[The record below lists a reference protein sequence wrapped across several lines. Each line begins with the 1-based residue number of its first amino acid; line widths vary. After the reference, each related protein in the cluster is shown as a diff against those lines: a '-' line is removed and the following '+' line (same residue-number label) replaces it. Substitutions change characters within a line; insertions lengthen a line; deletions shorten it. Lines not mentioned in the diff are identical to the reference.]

1 MMTEQYKDSYQNK
14 YREEIAQVHAP
25 QSLIERTKAAMRE
38 EEKRLAQTAAPSSAA
53 AASLEMT
60 CANGS
65 RQSRK
70 FSVRS
75 LAYPLTAAAALLI
88 LASVSMTMRGLKS
101 TNRAPAADTAYSGG
115 SAESAAIYEVADA
128 GYEDRPVGAPAAAA
142 ESPMME
148 EEALEEETAG
158 DMDMMADMAEGA
170 AETDGFSAVQNAG
183 GAESADA
190 GQTNGLSREEVN
202 RDTTAPAEDK
212 SAPTDSEAL
221 RKELAISEK
230 EDAAS
235 EQKSEAADLDSYTI
249 EKVTKQPARFSGSD
263 AKIRRYE
270 GKTFRILEKKEQEN
284 TWEAYVEITAG
295 EGYVIC
301 GEARSFGDFLAG
313 AWEKLEK
320 EAE

>member
-1 MMTEQYKDSYQNK
+1 MMTEQYKNSYQNK

-38 EEKRLAQTAAPSSAA
+38 EEKRLTQTVVQGSAA

-60 CANGS
+60 YANDS
-65 RQSRK
+65 RQGRK

-88 LASVSMTMRGLKS
+88 LASVSMTMRGLKG
-101 TNRAPAADTAYSGG
+101 TNMAPAADTAYSG
-115 SAESAAIYEVADA
+115 SAESPAIYE
-128 GYEDRPVGAPAAAA
+128 AAADEAYEERATGAVA
-142 ESPMME
+142 EAPMME
-148 EEALEEETAG
+148 EEELEEAAAG
-158 DMDMMADMAEGA
+158 DMMADMAEGA
-170 AETDGFSAVQNAG
+170 AETDGFSAAQNAS

-190 GQTNGLSREEVN
+190 GQTNGLSQEKANADRA
-202 RDTTAPAEDK
+202 APAEEK
-212 SAPTDSEAL
+212 SAATDSEAL

-230 EDAAS
+230 EEAAS
-235 EQKSEAADLDSYTI
+235 EQKSEAADLDSFTI
-249 EKVTKQPARFSGSD
+249 EKVTKRPARFSGSD
-263 AKIRRYE
+263 VKISRYE
-270 GKTFRILEKKEQEN
+270 GKTFHILEKKDQGN

-301 GEARSFGDFLAG
+301 GEARNAEDFLAG

>member
-38 EEKRLAQTAAPSSAA
+38 EEKRLAQAAVPRSAA
-53 AASLEMT
+53 AAHLEMSY
-60 CANGS
+60 ANGS
-65 RQSRK
+65 GQGRK
-70 FSVRS
+70 FSFRS
-75 LAYPLTAAAALLI
+75 LAYPMTAAAALLI
-88 LASVSMTMRGLKS
+88 LVSVSLTMRGLKS
-101 TNRAPAADTAYSGG
+101 GNGAPAADRAYSG
-115 SAESAAIYEVADA
+115 SAESAAIYEAAADEA
-128 GYEDRPVGAPAAAA
+128 YEERPVGAPA
-142 ESPMME
+142 ETPMME
-148 EEALEEETAG
+148 EEELEEAAAG
-158 DMDMMADMAEGA
+158 HMDMMADMAEDT

-190 GQTNGLSREEVN
+190 GQTNGLSREEAN
-202 RDTTAPAEDK
+202 RDTAEAAEDK
-212 SAPTDSEAL
+212 SATTDSEAL

-230 EDAAS
+230 EEAAS
-235 EQKSEAADLDSYTI
+235 EQKSEAAELDSFTI
-249 EKVTKQPARFSGSD
+249 EKVTKRPARFSGSD

-284 TWEAYVEITAG
+284 SWEAYVEITAG

-301 GEARSFGDFLAG
+301 GEARSAEYFLAG